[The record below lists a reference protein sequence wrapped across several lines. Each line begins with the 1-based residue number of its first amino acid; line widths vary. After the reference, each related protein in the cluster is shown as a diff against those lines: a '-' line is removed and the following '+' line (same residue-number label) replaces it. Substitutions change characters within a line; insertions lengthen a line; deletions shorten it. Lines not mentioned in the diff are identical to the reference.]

1 MTAEPENGMKA
12 GSGSPEDFRYNAF
25 ISYRRTPH
33 DTLVAREVQHS
44 LERFRLP
51 AGIRKKSGKDR
62 INRIFRDQE
71 ELEITADLS
80 GRIECALESS
90 EYLIVICSP
99 EYSQSP
105 WCLHEL
111 ETFLRLRGHD
121 HVLCVLSAGE
131 PPSVFPV
138 ALLHRVRE
146 ATAEDGRTVT
156 VDETVEPLACDYR
169 GSFRRARRTELPRLA
184 AAMLGC
190 SYDELVMRKE
200 KYRRRK
206 LAAVLTAAAAA
217 AALAISYLIWSNA
230 QISRNY
236 RQAQISES
244 RLLASESL
252 EAFENQDRLTAVS
265 NGLQALPTPMK
276 LLLKC
281 WKPGGWI

>member
-44 LERFRLP
+44 LEHFRLP

-62 INRIFRDQE
+62 IDRIFRDQE

-80 GRIECALESS
+80 GRIERALESS
-90 EYLIVICSP
+90 EFLIVICSP

-131 PPSVFPV
+131 
-138 ALLHRVRE
+138 HRRRYFRLSCCIE
-146 ATAEDGRTVT
+146 CAKQRPKTAE
-156 VDETVEPLACDYR
+156 
-169 GSFRRARRTELPRLA
+169 S
-184 AAMLGC
+184 
-190 SYDELVMRKE
+190 
-200 KYRRRK
+200 
-206 LAAVLTAAAAA
+206 
-217 AALAISYLIWSNA
+217 
-230 QISRNY
+230 
-236 RQAQISES
+236 
-244 RLLASESL
+244 
-252 EAFENQDRLTAVS
+252 
-265 NGLQALPTPMK
+265 
-276 LLLKC
+276 
-281 WKPGGWI
+281 

>member
-1 MTAEPENGMKA
+1 MTAEHENEMKA

-44 LERFRLP
+44 LEHFRLP

-62 INRIFRDQE
+62 IDRIFRDQE

-80 GRIECALESS
+80 GRIERALESS
-90 EYLIVICSP
+90 EFLIVICSP

-131 PPSVFPV
+131 PPSVFPG

-169 GSFRRARRTELPRLA
+169 GSFRRARRTELPRL
-184 AAMLGC
+184 LPG
-190 SYDELVMRKE
+190 ELP
-200 KYRRRK
+200 
-206 LAAVLTAAAAA
+206 
-217 AALAISYLIWSNA
+217 
-230 QISRNY
+230 Q
-236 RQAQISES
+236 
-244 RLLASESL
+244 
-252 EAFENQDRLTAVS
+252 
-265 NGLQALPTPMK
+265 
-276 LLLKC
+276 C
-281 WKPGGWI
+281 